1 MNAIALPNFIKKQ
14 PVAVVCALFCVALAV
29 AIYFRKDTL
38 ATAQA
43 ELDDKTSRANHL
55 KENVDSATSVN
66 KADRLDEQLA
76 TMTQATQA
84 IEARLVHV
92 DQLAVNKQYFYKI
105 ESETQTKLTSL
116 NQTGVMAAGKNSG
129 NTAYVAVVYSVNVEG
144 TYAQLLDFMR
154 RVENG
159 DHFSRVQG
167 LTLSQAGGGD
177 NTPGHASLGLQ
188 LQLLGLP

>member
-1 MNAIALPNFIKKQ
+1 MNAIELPNFIKKQ
-14 PVAVVCALFCVALAV
+14 PVAVGCALFCVALALAV
-29 AIYFRKDTL
+29 YFRKDAL

-55 KENVDSATSVN
+55 KENVDNATSIN

-76 TMTQATQA
+76 TMTHATEA

-105 ESETQTKLTSL
+105 ESETQTKLTGL
-116 NQTGVMAAGKNSG
+116 NQTGVAAAGKNSG
-129 NTAYVAVVYSVNVEG
+129 NTAYVAVGYSVNVEG

-159 DHFSRVQG
+159 EHFSRVQG
-167 LTLSQAGGGD
+167 LTLSQGGGSES
-177 NTPGHASLGLQ
+177 TTSHASLGLK
-188 LQLLGLP
+188 LELLGLP